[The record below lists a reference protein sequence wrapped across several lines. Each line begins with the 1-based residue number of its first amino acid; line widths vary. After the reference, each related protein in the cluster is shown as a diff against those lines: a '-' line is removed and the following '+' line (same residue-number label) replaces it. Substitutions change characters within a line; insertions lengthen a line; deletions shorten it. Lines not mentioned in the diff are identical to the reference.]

1 MTIFLPPLHPVVQ
14 GPSPLGD
21 CSQLLSGG
29 SLLTRELG
37 RQWGAWRCQPLYS
50 PPGWA
55 SERDLSGK

>member
-37 RQWGAWRCQPLYS
+37 RQWGPGGVSLCTPLLA
-50 PPGWA
+50 GHQ
-55 SERDLSGK
+55 RGT